1 MTKPNENKNENT
13 LYAWA
18 TGDLAS
24 IAIGL
29 AVGTVLYKSGII
41 QKTFGKF
48 FGKDN
53 TPFRTSSADRAREE
67 KTE

>member
-1 MTKPNENKNENT
+1 MNNNENKNNNS

-29 AVGTVLYKSGII
+29 AVGAFIYKTGVI
-41 QKTFGKF
+41 QKITGKIF
-48 FGKDN
+48 SKK
-53 TPFRTSSADRAREE
+53 EE
-67 KTE
+67 TK